1 MEKLSEAFRKRLLG
15 IRAQYPWA
23 NWFAEDE
30 TGVGYVYEEKPEI
43 KLNAEFW
50 VAADGE
56 GRALMREF
64 GFKSFKNWRDS
75 LVDLNELEGKEM
87 KKEMYKIYKH
97 ELKYFIYTPTPEIS
111 ETVQNELY
119 EKGYDNPSRGGDRRT
134 FCTKDSVIMI
144 YEDGIFC
151 PISKRGWK
159 DIQIILDGYN
169 AGCRKEEDR
178 NNYFELS
185 IPDLFWNF
193 PDYKEPKP
201 EKKERTLKVHGREF
215 SETTVWNALR
225 FYLKRP
231 EDC

>member
-64 GFKSFKNWRDS
+64 GFN
-75 LVDLNELEGKEM
+75 
-87 KKEMYKIYKH
+87 
-97 ELKYFIYTPTPEIS
+97 
-111 ETVQNELY
+111 
-119 EKGYDNPSRGGDRRT
+119 
-134 FCTKDSVIMI
+134 
-144 YEDGIFC
+144 
-151 PISKRGWK
+151 
-159 DIQIILDGYN
+159 GYN